1 MSDSKHWNPTLPC
14 PVGMRMEDFCQECV
28 GLEPGEA
35 LQRVFGYLTTV
46 STGGIT
52 LCPLAFVG
60 NELGKRLPDAVG
72 RRGVARE
79 AAFRCRDRLH
89 Q

>member
-1 MSDSKHWNPTLPC
+1 MQPTMPDSKHWNPTC
-14 PVGMRMEDFCQECV
+14 RCAVGIRMEDFCQECT
-28 GLEPGEA
+28 GAGPGEA
-35 LQRVFGYLTTV
+35 LQRVVSYRMTL

-79 AAFRCRDRLH
+79 AAFR
-89 Q
+89 

>member
-1 MSDSKHWNPTLPC
+1 MPDSKHWNPTCRRL
-14 PVGMRMEDFCQECV
+14 VGVRMEDFGQGCA
-28 GLEPGEA
+28 GLEPDEA
-35 LQRVFGYLTTV
+35 LQRVISYRMTV

-60 NELGKRLPDAVG
+60 NELGKRLPDAIG

>member
-1 MSDSKHWNPTLPC
+1 MSDSKHWNPTCPC
-14 PVGMRMEDFCQECV
+14 PVGMRMEDFFWECV
-28 GLEPGEA
+28 GLGPDEA
-35 LQRVFGYLTTV
+35 LQRVVSYLTTV
-46 STGGIT
+46 SPGEIT
-52 LCPLAFVG
+52 LAPLALVG